1 MLVYG
6 QLTLCTVIT
15 SVLTQ
20 AESAQVLDA
29 AFTTLVTAFPS
40 SLSSSHKSKGDYALQ
55 LVAVN
60 TELIQPVCFFI
71 MYVLTIICSNNIY
84 SMFIKILIT
93 FQSFKRPEL

>member
-20 AESAQVLDA
+20 AESAQVHDA
-29 AFTTLVTAFPS
+29 GFTTLVTAFPS
-40 SLSSSHKSKGDYALQ
+40 SLSSSHKSKDDYALQ
-55 LVAVN
+55 LVSVAVN

-71 MYVLTIICSNNIY
+71 IYFLTIIY
-84 SMFIKILIT
+84 SFEMYYIAYYI
-93 FQSFKRPEL
+93 SS

>member
-20 AESAQVLDA
+20 AESAQVHDA

-55 LVAVN
+55 LVAVAVN
-60 TELIQPVCFFI
+60 TEPIQPVCFFI
-71 MYVLTIICSNNIY
+71 KNFFVIICSFEMYYIVY
-84 SMFIKILIT
+84 YFS
-93 FQSFKRPEL
+93 S